1 MIDKRRISKS
11 SSQKQLQTTQ
21 QNMNKQYKKFND
33 LICSYKSPILNCF
46 SPQENKNQKRKEGDD
61 FRQTK
66 LNSLLPNV
74 NHINTTTS
82 SQIYNSID
90 NRFDEEDKYN
100 NSQIQNYYDEGFCNS
115 KSGFNTQNTNSN
127 NHTSFSKS
135 AAETIKL
142 QEKQIK
148 HLKMMNEYY
157 EISLKQ
163 KDQIYKMLVL
173 ENIKLKHQ
181 IQQLEQQNNNKGIS
195 TSESHLLFKKQKV
208 LLNDHSQK
216 SPKQSL
222 IQQMPSQSKEIEN
235 TNTSQASQGLIT
247 LDKQSSEVAVEFPEK
262 VELYQRRSSKQKLTF
277 IFKPPRVSNEQYSQ
291 VPYKMK
297 NGLIQKNS
305 NSTEQ
310 TSNFVN
316 GNKEKSFNVSNFGNS
331 NNSNNNQE
339 DKSDKQQKEKTPP
352 KIQNSNLK
360 NHSLQK
366 TINFNDKAIIVK
378 SPIQSSSKKKNSN
391 KFFPSEEQNQNYLG
405 VKNKSNKVITNL
417 SESFRRI
424 SDYPLQD
431 DNDNQS
437 QQFNQSFLNETPHG
451 VNSNKTTFDQFDD
464 AVNVTT
470 SNFQPKKSEMKANFV
485 SHSTDFA
492 FITQL
497 LELKSKPQD
506 NLKIYNENKSI
517 QYIRQMLNDEKNLKK
532 TILNLSKNTFGQ
544 FYDCLLYTLE
554 SSDLFFHLTNKLKNL
569 INAIIKIH
577 LSVEINEAFSI
588 IVKECCNVLECDR
601 ASVFLV
607 NPQTSEL
614 WTKIAKDSGVI
625 KVPFGQGLVGF
636 VANTMKP
643 LNILDAHKDSRFNP
657 EIDKKNNYLT
667 KSVLCVPVIDSDKGN
682 LVGVMQA
689 INKNDGF
696 FTKDDEGCLQIMAY
710 HAMNVLRTSISI
722 DQKQKNQSMI
732 KNLLHLS
739 IKLGNCITL
748 ETLVSKS
755 RNMIQSYLDVGEFKI
770 FLVDKEKSK
779 LFTINY
785 QNEREEFELSCG
797 LIGHCLSLKQDL
809 TIDNAYNHTNFNQ
822 LVDIN
827 TSMPLCMYII
837 WDNPKK
843 KNQILGVIQVINQG
857 GIHNIGSPIKNTVKF
872 DTHLKLFCEIIGSQ
886 LKKFLKPESTHYHSQ
901 LSLQQN
907 KIETFQQIQEQ
918 REIQQQMIV

>member
-1 MIDKRRISKS
+1 
-11 SSQKQLQTTQ
+11 
-21 QNMNKQYKKFND
+21 MNKQYKKLNG
-33 LICSYKSPILNCF
+33 LIYPCKSPILNCF
-46 SPQENKNQKRKEGDD
+46 SRQEKQNQKRKEADD

-74 NHINTTTS
+74 NHINTATS

-90 NRFDEEDKYN
+90 NRLDEEDKYN
-100 NSQIQNYYDEGFCNS
+100 NSQIQNNYDEAFCNS

-181 IQQLEQQNNNKGIS
+181 IHQLEQQSNNKSIS
-195 TSESHLLFKKQKV
+195 ASESHLLFKKQKV
-208 LLNDHSQK
+208 LLNDHPQK

-222 IQQMPSQSKEIEN
+222 IPQMPSQSKETEN
-235 TNTSQASQGLIT
+235 TNTSQPSQGLIA
-247 LDKQSSEVAVEFPEK
+247 LDKQSSEVTVEFPEK
-262 VELYQRRSSKQKLTF
+262 VELYQRRSSKQQLTF

-297 NGLIQKNS
+297 NGLIQKNT
-305 NSTEQ
+305 NSTDQ
-310 TSNFVN
+310 ASNIAN
-316 GNKEKSFNVSNFGNS
+316 ENKEKSFNVSNFGNS
-331 NNSNNNQE
+331 KTNNNQD
-339 DKSDKQQKEKTPP
+339 DKSDQQKEKTPP
-352 KIQNSNLK
+352 KIQILNQK
-360 NHSLQK
+360 KHSLQK

-378 SPIQSSSKKKNSN
+378 SPIQSSSKTKNNSN
-391 KFFPSEEQNQNYLG
+391 KFFASTNSEEQNQNYLG
-405 VKNKSNKVITNL
+405 VKNKSNKPMINL

-431 DNDNQS
+431 DTDNQS

-464 AVNVTT
+464 ALNLAT

-497 LELKSKPQD
+497 LELKSRPQD

-607 NPQTSEL
+607 NSQTSEL

-710 HAMNVLRTSISI
+710 HAMNVLRTSISH

-732 KNLLHLS
+732 KNMLHLS
-739 IKLGNCITL
+739 IKLGNCTTL
-748 ETLVSKS
+748 EALISKS
-755 RNMIQSYLDVGEFKI
+755 RNMIQSYLDVEEFKI
-770 FLVDKEKSK
+770 FLVDKEKQK

-785 QNEREEFELSCG
+785 QFEKQEFELNCG

-857 GIHNIGSPIKNTVKF
+857 GIHNIGSPVKNTVKF

-886 LKKFLKPESTHYHSQ
+886 LKRFLKSESNLYHSQ
-901 LSLQQN
+901 LSLYQQN
-907 KIETFQQIQEQ
+907 KLEINQQQQEQ
-918 REIQQQMIV
+918 KEIQQQMIV

>member
-1 MIDKRRISKS
+1 
-11 SSQKQLQTTQ
+11 
-21 QNMNKQYKKFND
+21 MNKQYKKFND
-33 LICSYKSPILNCF
+33 LICSYKSPLLNCF
-46 SPQENKNQKRKEGDD
+46 SPQEKQNQKRKEGDD

-82 SQIYNSID
+82 SQIYNSMD

-100 NSQIQNYYDEGFCNS
+100 NSQIQNNYDDAFCNS

-181 IQQLEQQNNNKGIS
+181 IHQLEQQNSNKGIS

-208 LLNDHSQK
+208 LLNDHTQK

-222 IQQMPSQSKEIEN
+222 IPQMPSQSKEIEN
-235 TNTSQASQGLIT
+235 TTTSQPSQALIP
-247 LDKQSSEVAVEFPEK
+247 LDKQASEVAVEFPER

-297 NGLIQKNS
+297 NGLIQKNT
-305 NSTEQ
+305 NSTEQQ

-316 GNKEKSFNVSNFGNS
+316 GNKEKSFNISNFGNTT
-331 NNSNNNQE
+331 NNNNQD
-339 DKSDKQQKEKTPP
+339 DKSDQQKEKTPP
-352 KIQNSNLK
+352 KIQIPNQKNSN
-360 NHSLQK
+360 QK
-366 TINFNDKAIIVK
+366 TINFNDKAIVVK
-378 SPIQSSSKKKNSN
+378 SPIQSSSKIKKNSN
-391 KFFPSEEQNQNYLG
+391 KFFPASNNEEQNQNYLG
-405 VKNKSNKVITNL
+405 VKSKGNKAVTNL

-424 SDYPLQD
+424 SDYPMQD
-431 DNDNQS
+431 DTDNQS

-451 VNSNKTTFDQFDD
+451 GVNSNKTTFDQFDE
-464 AVNVTT
+464 AVNLTT

-577 LSVEINEAFSI
+577 LSVEINEAFQI

-614 WTKIAKDSGVI
+614 WTKIAKDTGVI

-710 HAMNVLRTSISI
+710 HAMNVLRTSISH

-739 IKLGNCITL
+739 IKLGNCATL
-748 ETLVSKS
+748 ETLISKS

-770 FLVDKEKSK
+770 FLVDKEKQK

-785 QNEREEFELSCG
+785 QHEREEFELTCG

-843 KNQILGVIQVINQG
+843 KTQILGVIQVINQG

-886 LKKFLKPESTHYHSQ
+886 LKKFLKPESAIYQSQ
-901 LSLQQN
+901 LSLYQHN
-907 KIETFQQIQEQ
+907 KIETNQQIQEQ
-918 REIQQQMIV
+918 KEIQQQMVV